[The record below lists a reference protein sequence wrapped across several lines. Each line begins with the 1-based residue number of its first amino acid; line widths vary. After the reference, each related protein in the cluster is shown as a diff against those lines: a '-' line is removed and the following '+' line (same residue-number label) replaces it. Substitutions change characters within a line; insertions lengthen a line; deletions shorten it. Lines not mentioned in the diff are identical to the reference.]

1 MFTYQ
6 FILELRLLRNRLLD
20 RANPY
25 VRRHHF
31 NDSLQSIHRDPYNY
45 QDQTIKSVGSQSPP
59 KQLSLDIEDFR
70 TLWALVF
77 NPRVSENNTAASG
90 AVKQL
95 SWMAVGSRSGSREYL
110 RNFLAFNL
118 QFGST
123 AAVWANSSIQLEP
136 NPYPILPEMA
146 VTATAG
152 TLVQRFVAQPWT
164 VWVFIVTG
172 SVLTTLC
179 GAALLYIVLRQRPV
193 PKRSGIPEF
202 DVFSDPTMG
211 RHVIPHSDE
220 TTAST
225 KFEQEVALGR
235 FLVDLPPDRRTSLME
250 LGKLFKGKR
259 IVARPESEGENSR
272 VLIIRTMA
280 TAKRSKIPEGSADEI
295 AQRC

>member
-1 MFTYQ
+1 MTAYSQLTEATYDY
-6 FILELRLLRNRLLD
+6 R
-20 RANPY
+20 
-25 VRRHHF
+25 
-31 NDSLQSIHRDPYNY
+31 
-45 QDQTIKSVGSQSPP
+45 DQTIKSVAGQSSA
-59 KQLSLDIEDFR
+59 KQLSLDIGNFR
-70 TLWALVF
+70 TLWALVV
-77 NPRVSENNTAASG
+77 NPRVSGNNAPAASD
-90 AVKQL
+90 AVKRL
-95 SWMAVGSRSGSREYL
+95 SWMASGSRSGREYL
-110 RNFLAFNL
+110 RNFLAFSL

-123 AAVWANSSIQLEP
+123 ATVWAGFSTQVGP
-136 NPYPILPEMA
+136 NPYPIPPEMA

-172 SVLTTLC
+172 SLLTTLC

-220 TTAST
+220 TPAS
-225 KFEQEVALGR
+225 KKSEEEVALGR
-235 FLVDLPPDRRTSLME
+235 FLLDLQPDKRTSLME

-259 IVARPESEGENSR
+259 IIARPESEGENSR
-272 VLIIRTMA
+272 ILIIQTMA
-280 TAKRSKIPEGSADEI
+280 TATRSKISDGSADEI